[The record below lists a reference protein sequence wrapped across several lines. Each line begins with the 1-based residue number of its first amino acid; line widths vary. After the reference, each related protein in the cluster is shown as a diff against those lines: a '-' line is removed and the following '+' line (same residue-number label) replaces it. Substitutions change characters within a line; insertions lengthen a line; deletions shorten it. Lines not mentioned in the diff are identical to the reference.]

1 MTTHEIRANNDRGRL
16 YGTGGLHVCAT
27 VHPRRLPTKDG
38 YHPRASAQNRT
49 IPTKASTFQK
59 IHCRVGSTKNQVV
72 MEVQPVFLSP
82 LMEQLTGLG
91 QVNAL
96 QMIHHLFNSYGAIDK
111 TDLKEHALNMV
122 GPYEPTEPLARLID
136 QLEKEREF
144 ARAGGQKIADAMMV
158 SKGITLLVWTS
169 TFNEEIK
176 EWIRKTTDLKT
187 WAGFKTYLHNI
198 IYNRGEW

>member
-1 MTTHEIRANNDRGRL
+1 
-16 YGTGGLHVCAT
+16 
-27 VHPRRLPTKDG
+27 
-38 YHPRASAQNRT
+38 
-49 IPTKASTFQK
+49 
-59 IHCRVGSTKNQVV
+59 